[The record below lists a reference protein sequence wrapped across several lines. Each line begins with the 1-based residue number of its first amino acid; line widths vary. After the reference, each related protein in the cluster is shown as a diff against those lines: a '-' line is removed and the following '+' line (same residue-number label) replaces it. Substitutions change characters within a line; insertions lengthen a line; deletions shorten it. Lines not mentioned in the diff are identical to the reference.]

1 MLELG
6 LPWWE
11 FVLRAIVVYG
21 VLLLLVRVSGKRA
34 VGQFTPFDMILLILL
49 GTAVQNSLI
58 GDDISLPGGLILAA
72 TLIGMN
78 YLMGWVTARSPRLLA
93 LVEGRA
99 VRLAE
104 FGKVSAAELRRQC
117 VSPADFEEAMRRHG
131 IRDPADIE
139 SAWLETNGCISL
151 IRRENK

>member
-1 MLELG
+1 
-6 LPWWE
+6 
-11 FVLRAIVVYG
+11 VYV
-21 VLLLLVRVSGKRA
+21 VLLVLVRVSGKRA

-78 YLMGWVTARSPRLLA
+78 YLMGWATARSAWLHGV
-93 LVEGRA
+93 VEGRA

-104 FGKVSAAELRRQC
+104 FGKVSEAELRRQC
-117 VSPADFEEAMRRHG
+117 VSPADFQEAMRRHG
-131 IRDPADIE
+131 IRAIDEIE

-151 IRRENK
+151 IRRDSK